1 MFDRGRDLKL
11 PEGGIPNAFLSAFR
25 LRCGARKNENRFWE
39 RRQGRRRSGS
49 ETPNDIFEENGP
61 VSIMKFDFAGQ
72 VAVITGAAGNLGSA
86 VARAFSGAGAK
97 LALIDRTTDRFPTLF
112 PDFAQSPDCFFA
124 PPTDG
129 ADSGAVA
136 LAVDKIKQRFGRIDI
151 LVNTIGGYRAGATL
165 HESQLKD
172 WEFML
177 GLNARSVFVMC
188 HAVIPQ
194 MLVQN
199 RGRIV
204 NVASRSALRGDAG
217 HATYSASKAAV
228 IRLTES
234 MDAELKDRGVSA
246 NCVMPAI
253 IDTPQNRAAM
263 PDAEFDKWVTLEAL
277 ADVILFLS
285 SEGARAI
292 HGAAIP
298 VYGRS

>member
-1 MFDRGRDLKL
+1 MFDGGRDLKP
-11 PEGGIPNAFLSAFR
+11 PEGGIPNAFFV
-25 LRCGARKNENRFWE
+25 
-39 RRQGRRRSGS
+39 
-49 ETPNDIFEENGP
+49 ENGK

-72 VAVITGAAGNLGSA
+72 VTIITGAAGNLGAA

-97 LALIDRTTDRFPTLF
+97 LALIDRVTDRFPTLF
-112 PDFAQSPDCFFA
+112 PDFAQSPNCYLA

-129 ADSGAVA
+129 SDLGAVA
-136 LAVDKIKQRFGRIDI
+136 LTVDKIKQRFGRIDI
-151 LVNTIGGYRAGATL
+151 LINTIGGYRAGTSL
-165 HESQLKD
+165 HETQLKD

-177 GLNARSVFVMC
+177 NLNARSVFVMC
-188 HAVIPQ
+188 QAVIPQ
-194 MLVQN
+194 MLSQN

-204 NVASRSALRGDAG
+204 NIASRAALRGDAG
-217 HATYSASKAAV
+217 HAAYSASKAAV

-234 MDAELKDRGVSA
+234 MDAELKDRGLNV

-253 IDTPQNRAAM
+253 VDTPENRAAM
-263 PDAEFDKWVTLEAL
+263 PDADFGKWVTLESL
-277 ADVILFLS
+277 TDVILFLA